1 MKIRIVICL
10 IAALFVF
17 TGASVWEGSASVAS
31 GETLPRVGFYVATN
45 SFPLNTVVN
54 IVNLENGR
62 SIPAIVTSRLD
73 SPGLLAVIS
82 REAAIVIGL
91 VDQSIGRVSMTR
103 PPGPIAS
110 PRVRNNNNEPVL
122 RVLGDGRQELDVGFL
137 DNSAL
142 AENLWIA
149 GSGGRQT
156 EGRQAEAGLINE
168 AAGNWPQTE
177 VSGPGIAIAGNPNT
191 AADGSTPHT
200 GHVAADAAQEAPV
213 RPHWFENMDFR
224 FVPAEERPPTLPG
237 AVISPQDIIPGIDRD
252 NIGRDLSARDIEIA
266 QNKGVIRDTD
276 LDFDYLAEILS
287 QIQTPAAVQAVEQ
300 SLFQRHLIRT
310 LERGSF
316 YVQIASFSREEQIET
331 EIRRINQKYPLAV
344 YNAGTSVNPV
354 YRILLGPLNLG
365 ESGAMLQRFRSIGY
379 TDAFVRRIP

>member
-1 MKIRIVICL
+1 
-10 IAALFVF
+10 
-17 TGASVWEGSASVAS
+17 
-31 GETLPRVGFYVATN
+31 
-45 SFPLNTVVN
+45 
-54 IVNLENGR
+54 
-62 SIPAIVTSRLD
+62 
-73 SPGLLAVIS
+73 
-82 REAAIVIGL
+82 
-91 VDQSIGRVSMTR
+91 
-103 PPGPIAS
+103 
-110 PRVRNNNNEPVL
+110 
-122 RVLGDGRQELDVGFL
+122 
-137 DNSAL
+137 
-142 AENLWIA
+142 
-149 GSGGRQT
+149 
-156 EGRQAEAGLINE
+156 
-168 AAGNWPQTE
+168 
-177 VSGPGIAIAGNPNT
+177 
-191 AADGSTPHT
+191 
-200 GHVAADAAQEAPV
+200 
-213 RPHWFENMDFR
+213 MDFR